1 MSQLEV
7 IPSQP
12 VRRNTGLGMWNVYFL
27 IKFVMLWMGYLN
39 LQILPNLV
47 FAAFLLVPLN
57 SRKLEILRAM
67 IALPVGV
74 MLFYQDT
81 WLPPLA
87 NVLNHPELMAFSAAY
102 FLELAG
108 RFINWSLCGWLLLV
122 MVLYRL
128 VHQWLRVTTFTLI
141 GLAWLGATSLLALQ
155 APSEPAVAMVAS
167 PGVASNKVMVAE
179 PDNETLNRYLQDF
192 YTAESTRRVE
202 FKPPI
207 TGSPP
212 FDLLLINVCSLAWD
226 DIDSVGLRDNPLFQQ
241 MDVVFDNFNSVTS
254 YSGPAA
260 IRLLRASC
268 GQSSHTALYNTPPEQ
283 CLLFEEL
290 SKLGFASEVML
301 NHTGAFEGFIDRV
314 RSQGSLPAPAVDIHR
329 LKNPIISFEGLPIW
343 RDGEVLDKW
352 WKHRESESQS
362 RVALF
367 YNTITLHD
375 GNRMLAADGSS
386 KSADYKVRAQ
396 MLLSDLSGFIK
407 QLEQSGRRVL
417 VVIVPE
423 HGASLHGDRMQIPG
437 MREIPSPSITH
448 VPVGIKLVGM
458 GASPRTRPLH
468 ISEPSSFLALSEII
482 SRLYVAQAQPQGLD
496 LTTLLT
502 GLPQTPVV
510 SENAGTVVLEYA
522 GRPYVRIK
530 ENGAWLP
537 YPQKLN

>member
-407 QLEQSGRRVL
+407 QLEQSGRRVV